1 MPYIAQSDRDQFET
15 YECAF
20 AERPITTAGEL
31 QYLIA
36 MAIGSYFEENPYRY
50 QNMNDIM
57 GALAGAQMEFYRRH
71 VGPYE
76 DVCIR
81 KNGDVQGY
89 DPKTAGEQY

>member
-1 MPYIAQSDRDQFET
+1 MPYIAQTDRDE
-15 YECAF
+15 F
-20 AERPITTAGEL
+20 AGIEDAIAARPINSAGEL

-36 MAIGSYFEENPYRY
+36 LGISAYFRNNDYRY

-76 DVCIR
+76 DKCIA
-81 KNGDVQGY
+81 KNGDVNGY
-89 DPKTAGEQY
+89 LVEKTDEGY